1 MAEEGNKVTP
11 AREFL
16 LGRLSEETRS
26 RFEENFFDE
35 DELFEQ
41 IEIAEDELIDDYLRN
56 ELSAADRDYFERTL
70 LRSPR
75 IAERV
80 KVAGALAGVTTP
92 AFAVAQPAPQLS
104 VSLLARLANWF
115 SPTSIGGKFA
125 YAALGLILV
134 VGGTGVTLK
143 YLRLREASQKLHED
157 RAALEQKVQELTTKN
172 SQDRNRLNSELETQR
187 AENARL
193 TEELERQLDRPVQSI
208 STFALTLFPGGNRGV
223 GGDDSFRLQGTS
235 AKFQFNLLLEADN
248 YQSYKAV
255 VANVSGKQIG
265 TFADL
270 KSKTVGK
277 NKHKIVTFHLSSTRF
292 TPDDY
297 VVELTGIKGSGQEE
311 SLRDYNFR
319 VLPKAN

>member
-26 RFEENFFDE
+26 RFEEGFFDD

-80 KVAGALAGVTTP
+80 KIAGALASVASP
-92 AFAVAQPAPQLS
+92 VLAQPAPEPS
-104 VSLLARLANWF
+104 ISPLARFANWF
-115 SPTSIGGKFA
+115 TPTSIGGKFA
-125 YAALGLILV
+125 YATFGLILV
-134 VGGTGVTLK
+134 VGGAGVTLK
-143 YLRLREASQKLHED
+143 YLRLREASQKLQED
-157 RAALEQKVQELTTKN
+157 RAALARKVQDLTTQN
-172 SQDRNRLNSELETQR
+172 NQDRNRLNSELETQR

-193 TEELERQLDRPVQSI
+193 ADELERQLDRPAPSI
-208 STFALTLFPGGNRGV
+208 ATFALTLLSGGNRAI
-223 GGDDSFRLQGTS
+223 GGGDSFRLQETP
-235 AKFQFNLLLEADN
+235 ARFQFNLLLEGDN
-248 YQSYKAV
+248 YESYRAV
-255 VANVSGKQIG
+255 VTTVSGKQIG
-265 TFADL
+265 TFSNL
-270 KSKTVGK
+270 KSKTTGK
-277 NKHKIVTFHLSSTRF
+277 NKPKILTFRLSSTRF

-297 VVELTGIKGSGQEE
+297 VVEVTGIKASGQEE
-311 SLRDYNFR
+311 SLPNYNFR

>member
-26 RFEENFFDE
+26 RFEESFFDQ

-56 ELSAADRDYFERTL
+56 ELSAADRGYFERML

-80 KVAGALAGVTTP
+80 KVAGVLARVTAATP
-92 AFAVAQPAPQLS
+92 TVAQPVPEPA
-104 VSLLARLANWF
+104 VSPLAKFANWF

-125 YAALGLILV
+125 YAAFGLILV
-134 VGGTGVTLK
+134 IGGTGVTLK
-143 YLRLREASQKLHED
+143 YLRLREASQKLQED
-157 RAALEQKVQELTTKN
+157 RAALERQVQELTTQN
-172 SQDRNRLNSELETQR
+172 SQDRNRLNSELENQR
-187 AENARL
+187 AENSRL
-193 TEELERQLDRPVQSI
+193 MEELERQLDRPVHSI
-208 STFALTLFPGGNRGV
+208 ATFALTLLSGGNRAV
-223 GGDDSFRLQGTS
+223 DGGDSFRLQGTP
-235 AKFQFNLLLEADN
+235 ARVQFNLLLEADN
-248 YQSYKAV
+248 YQNYRAV
-255 VANVSGKQIG
+255 VATVSGKQIR
-265 TFADL
+265 TFSDL

-297 VVELTGIKGSGQEE
+297 VVELTGIKASGQEE
-311 SLRDYNFR
+311 SLRGYNFR